1 MLYELITSTVPRSLH
16 PPAYLTTWQPGV
28 TPLSTWK
35 EVSIAM
41 ATYFLVIFSGREVM
55 RYVSFFSWSTERPSA
70 APARGRRPFFHML
83 TVPLA
88 PTRLVPPARASKLPA
103 FKLQFLFQAHNL
115 FLSVG
120 SAVLLACMVEE
131 LCVALPLSL

>member
-1 MLYELITSTVPRSLH
+1 MLYELITSTVPSALH
-16 PPAYLTTWQPGV
+16 PPAYLTSWQPGV

-55 RYVSFFSWSTERPSA
+55 RCVPFTSLSGSFGPSLSLCSPGLFSHADR
-70 APARGRRPFFHML
+70 
-83 TVPLA
+83 A
-88 PTRLVPPARASKLPA
+88 PTRTRSPDLNSKLPA

-131 LCVALPLSL
+131 LCVPQPIPL

>member
-1 MLYELITSTVPRSLH
+1 MLYELITSSVPTAFH

-55 RYVSFFSWSTERPSA
+55 RSVLFLFA
-70 APARGRRPFFHML
+70 GRRQPWDYPSLLLSTICFFFLH
-83 TVPLA
+83 
-88 PTRLVPPARASKLPA
+88 VPPE
-103 FKLQFLFQAHNL
+103 
-115 FLSVG
+115 G
-120 SAVLLACMVEE
+120 
-131 LCVALPLSL
+131 